1 MRQSLRLFVVALGI
15 VLPQAFV
22 HHAFAQAVT
31 QHAGA
36 KDDGQ
41 LPDLTHLPLMTGA
54 ELSQKSAV
62 KLIYTAPSTV
72 RDGFDFQIKQL
83 SQLGWKRLEGS
94 YESDTSCYALFER
107 KGYKLSVSVS
117 SAGVD
122 GQSSVMLIQHG
133 NVDLNKLPLPE
144 DMKLF
149 FAGPVSASYLTTV
162 SVEATQTACRDLLI
176 QDGWK
181 PYGVA
186 GNSLMFRK
194 GTTQLTAFISA
205 APAQGGKT
213 MTQFSSELLSA
224 EIPLFPGA
232 SNAQFSDNPAQL
244 FFDSG
249 KSMDDV
255 VEFYRQTLSESGWK
269 PTTDSLIK
277 VSIYDVMIFRNPA
290 GDMMR
295 LQLHNFD
302 DQARALI
309 RYSTAAQVAE
319 LEALADEQGK

>member
-1 MRQSLRLFVVALGI
+1 
-15 VLPQAFV
+15 
-22 HHAFAQAVT
+22 
-31 QHAGA
+31 
-36 KDDGQ
+36 
-41 LPDLTHLPLMTGA
+41 
-54 ELSQKSAV
+54 
-62 KLIYTAPSTV
+62 
-72 RDGFDFQIKQL
+72 
-83 SQLGWKRLEGS
+83 
-94 YESDTSCYALFER
+94 
-107 KGYKLSVSVS
+107 
-117 SAGVD
+117 
-122 GQSSVMLIQHG
+122 
-133 NVDLNKLPLPE
+133 
-144 DMKLF
+144 
-149 FAGPVSASYLTTV
+149 
-162 SVEATQTACRDLLI
+162 
-176 QDGWK
+176 
-181 PYGVA
+181 
-186 GNSLMFRK
+186 MFRK

-213 MTQFSSELLSA
+213 MAQFSSELLSA

-302 DQARALI
+302 DQARVLI
-309 RYSTAAQVAE
+309 RYSTAAQVTE
-319 LEALADEQGK
+319 LELLAEKQAQKRMTATPPADDTEVLQVAIPADAKEVVAKRDSIEFQLAAGKAKKIVEGWRRQYLEAGWKEQTAVLQDVAGSIIMTRGSQTLAIVYTDVGFMPAEVSIDATGIKLEPAGK